1 MEDPP
6 CTHQRSLSEN
16 PGMSKRIA
24 NKIKDP
30 IQRESLARRLA
41 QRNMCSVRLSNLPRR
56 YNYSVLLELVPDMVA
71 CRMLYDPVF
80 RRPKSRAYVEFSSN
94 ESALNCVD
102 KVNNREFQGKRLS
115 ASVGGDLSESVARGS
130 VGRRQSVVANLTFG
144 TVEEAIAAVDGKQ
157 GCVIH
162 GRRISVHF
170 CPKKVKSKI
179 VGLVVYGLKKS
190 TTEDEVRVL
199 FPQANKVE
207 MYPLGGFA
215 VLHYALVEDCKVDRE
230 NALGAK
236 LKKRKLRIVFNFRGE
251 NHEKMRSNI
260 ITEAGENN
268 PSSLIIVKNLGRSA
282 TEEQVSSLFAKAK
295 IVSMPRK
302 GKACRGYAILDFKS
316 VMAAKRIL
324 AKSYVFKGR
333 TLAWIDI
340 DLKLFPGY
348 KLSVAL
354 ICDVSSPLELNGE
367 LQSGH
372 LSLPPNLCALVDADY
387 VVDIGQV
394 EIAAV
399 QALIN
404 RTGGRLQGKG
414 VFSSEFLACLQ
425 PRHSIKEALVTFGVK
440 KSTTR
445 MLLVLLQTPGS
456 SAPDFERVN
465 SHISGKF
472 ADPLT
477 LHKSCNREKISHIYG
492 ISSTEFKGFGNS
504 ERAYSCTLT
513 CLKGAAFPV
522 VMRALP
528 GNPSY
533 LMDQTGK
540 CKINA
545 VRDIGFSSTPPADNF
560 HVFGNG
566 ATGVGADVLSR
577 QFSPDAVLT
586 EHLTSSLCYQLG
598 CSAFALL
605 QGRCKVIFGACR

>member
-1 MEDPP
+1 
-6 CTHQRSLSEN
+6 
-16 PGMSKRIA
+16 MSKRIA
-24 NKIKDP
+24 NRIKDP
-30 IQRESLARRLA
+30 IQRESLAKRLA
-41 QRNMCSVRLSNLPRR
+41 QRNMCSVRLSNLPKR

-94 ESALNCVD
+94 ESALKPLMGQDDYIPCSV
-102 KVNNREFQGKRLS
+102 RLYNLHWKTTK
-115 ASVGGDLSESVARGS
+115 GEVARYFPGS
-130 VGRRQSVVANLTFG
+130 TSINLPKNTVRGFVSRRQSIVANLMFG

-207 MYPLGGFA
+207 MHPLGGFA
-215 VLHYALVEDCKVDRE
+215 VLHYALVEDCKMDRE

-236 LKKRKLRIVFNFRGE
+236 LKKRKLRIVFNFRGG
-251 NHEKMRSNI
+251 NHENVGSNVV
-260 ITEAGENN
+260 TEAGTNN

-282 TEEQVSSLFAKAK
+282 TEEQISGLFAKAK

-302 GKACRGYAILDFKS
+302 GKACRGYAILDCKS
-316 VMAAKRIL
+316 VIAAKRIL
-324 AKSYVFKGR
+324 AKSYVFQGR

-367 LQSGH
+367 LQSGQ

-387 VVDIGQV
+387 VVDIGQI
-394 EIAAV
+394 EAAAV

-404 RTGGRLQGKG
+404 RTGGRLQGRG

-425 PRHSIKEALVTFGVK
+425 PRHSIKEALATFGVK

-456 SAPDFERVN
+456 SAPDFKIVN

-477 LHKSCNREKISHIYG
+477 LHKFCDREKISQTYG
-492 ISSTEFKGFGNS
+492 ISSTEFKGFGNG
-504 ERAYSCTLT
+504 ERAY
-513 CLKGAAFPV
+513 
-522 VMRALP
+522 
-528 GNPSY
+528 
-533 LMDQTGK
+533 
-540 CKINA
+540 
-545 VRDIGFSSTPPADNF
+545 
-560 HVFGNG
+560 
-566 ATGVGADVLSR
+566 VLS
-577 QFSPDAVLT
+577 VLT
-586 EHLTSSLCYQLG
+586 RMSSSLLM
-598 CSAFALL
+598 
-605 QGRCKVIFGACR
+605 R